1 MTSCQYFI
9 TSPHSAVKNSEI
21 WYSNRILT
29 LDLEAWEI
37 QKSENRSS
45 VLLHLSQSV
54 SLWKDLSRKI
64 HHKEIE
70 SILLNTKFLFE
81 TSVSYSKFKIFLT
94 WQIRIKFTCFLRK
107 HALWRLFYHWWI
119 FMGEFNI
126 LVQKLR

>member
-70 SILLNTKFLFE
+70 SILLNNKISFWNLG
-81 TSVSYSKFKIFLT
+81 KLFKIQDFLNM
-94 WQIRIKFTCFLRK
+94 
-107 HALWRLFYHWWI
+107 AD
-119 FMGEFNI
+119 
-126 LVQKLR
+126 